1 MWWLARFQNS
11 CASSSATIPCPF
23 LVADSSKLHCPQQ
36 GMPGKRK
43 KPAPPVGT
51 KKTKS
56 DDVWIGDVNSKM
68 TVSVQKAVA
77 LLKKTKIIGEAFEK
91 KALTISEAGSMEGF
105 TIAKWKKCLSK
116 GCADEAKFTKVA
128 GNILHLNPL
137 RTSTPGVPWST
148 SQIKRIC
155 RDNFAKDRAPAA
167 EAFPFETHTPAAD
180 QHFNIESQIGSLEQ
194 CSAEEPFIA
203 SLLSA
208 EACVLE
214 LQVHDPKLV
223 QKESVAALKSW
234 VTMFQR
240 GTFVIFKCDPGIER
254 YWKAQRLRAKFAQ
267 DHEVLTRLLSQ
278 QS

>member
-1 MWWLARFQNS
+1 MLLSAEHVFFYVWWLARFQNS
-11 CASSSATIPCPF
+11 FASSSATIPCPF

-43 KPAPPVGT
+43 KPAPPAGT

-91 KALTISEAGSMEGF
+91 KALTIAEGGSMEGF
-105 TIAKWKKCLSK
+105 TIVKLKNCLSK
-116 GCADEAKFTKVA
+116 DCADEAKFIKVA

-148 SQIKRIC
+148 SQINRIC

-167 EAFPFETHTPAAD
+167 EAFPFETHIPAAD

-203 SLLSA
+203 SFLSA

-214 LQVHDPKLV
+214 LQVYDPKLV
-223 QKESVAALKSW
+223 QK
-234 VTMFQR
+234 
-240 GTFVIFKCDPGIER
+240 
-254 YWKAQRLRAKFAQ
+254 KAWMR
-267 DHEVLTRLLSQ
+267 
-278 QS
+278 